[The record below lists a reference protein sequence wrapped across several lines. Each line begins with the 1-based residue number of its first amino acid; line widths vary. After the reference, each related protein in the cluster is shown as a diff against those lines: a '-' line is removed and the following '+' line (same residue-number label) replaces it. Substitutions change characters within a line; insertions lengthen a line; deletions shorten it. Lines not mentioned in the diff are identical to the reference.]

1 MARVPVGI
9 LVVLNRHGRV
19 NTVKSVAN
27 LRCRQEGPAQRTYD
41 SKMRPEFERNSVR
54 VALAVGFCVTLGLW
68 LYTGYAFRLRIDSV
82 QYDAASISARYTT
95 AQELLSTVR
104 AHALLT
110 AIRVR
115 DALLDATP
123 AALAEARNQIEE
135 SSRVIS
141 AALADYEPVFAP
153 GPEED
158 QIARLQTE
166 VREYHAMSLRVIAD
180 AASPTRGSIREALNK
195 NLMPRR
201 EAALAISDEIQRLNR
216 SAFIR
221 QQADIAELHRVA
233 ETQSR
238 ERLGVALV
246 VGLGILLMT
255 SAYAARLEGRLR
267 TQLERD
273 ARISSELQQTAAK
286 VLNAQEEER
295 RSIAR
300 ELHDEVGQVLT
311 AIRVELDVAQ
321 RAIESAGGSA
331 APLAEAQTITDGALK
346 TVRNITQLLHPAALD
361 DLGLPTVIDA
371 ALRGLARRHN
381 LRGELHQVG
390 LPPRLTREV
399 ELAAYRIVQE
409 ALTNIARHARATRC
423 QVRLTGLDRRL
434 LVEVEDDG
442 IGFVEDTDRPIVARG
457 LGLVSIRER
466 AARLGGTF
474 NILSSPGAGTRL
486 IVTLP
491 EKHLA

>member
-1 MARVPVGI
+1 M
-9 LVVLNRHGRV
+9 
-19 NTVKSVAN
+19 
-27 LRCRQEGPAQRTYD
+27 LRPD
-41 SKMRPEFERNSVR
+41 FERNSVR

-68 LYTGYAFRLRIDSV
+68 LYTGYDFRTRIETV
-82 QYDAASISARYTT
+82 QRDAATISARYTR

-104 AHALLT
+104 ASVLLT
-110 AIRVR
+110 AVRVR
-115 DALLDATP
+115 DALLDSTP
-123 AALAEARNQIEE
+123 AALAEARTQIEA
-135 SSRVIS
+135 SSRLIDTT
-141 AALADYEPVFAP
+141 LADYEPVFSPTPAD
-153 GPEED
+153 D
-158 QIARLQTE
+158 QVARLKEE
-166 VREYHAMSLRVIAD
+166 VSQYHAMSLRVIGD
-180 AASPTRGSIREALNK
+180 AAGPGRRPIREVLNQ

-201 EAALAISDEIQRLNR
+201 EAALAISDDIQRLNR

-221 QQADIAELHRVA
+221 QQSDVAELHRVA
-233 ETQSR
+233 ELQSR
-238 ERLGVALV
+238 DRLGVALV
-246 VGLGILLMT
+246 VGLGILLLT
-255 SAYAARLEGRLR
+255 SAYAARLEARLR

-311 AIRVELDVAQ
+311 AIRVELDIAQ

-331 APLAEAQTITDGALK
+331 APLAEAQTITDGALQ
-346 TVRNITQLLHPAALD
+346 TVRNLTQLLHPAALD

-371 ALRGLARRHN
+371 ALRGLTRRHN
-381 LRGELHQVG
+381 VRGELHQVG
-390 LPPRLTREV
+390 LPPRLAREV

-409 ALTNIARHARATRC
+409 ALTNVARHAKATRC
-423 QVRLTGLDRRL
+423 HVRLTALERRL

-442 IGFVEDTDRPIVARG
+442 IGFVEDTDRPIIARG

-474 NILSSPGAGTRL
+474 NIMSSPGTGTRL

-491 EKHLA
+491 EKSLA

>member
-1 MARVPVGI
+1 
-9 LVVLNRHGRV
+9 
-19 NTVKSVAN
+19 
-27 LRCRQEGPAQRTYD
+27 
-41 SKMRPEFERNSVR
+41 
-54 VALAVGFCVTLGLW
+54 
-68 LYTGYAFRLRIDSV
+68 
-82 QYDAASISARYTT
+82 
-95 AQELLSTVR
+95 
-104 AHALLT
+104 
-110 AIRVR
+110 
-115 DALLDATP
+115 
-123 AALAEARNQIEE
+123 
-135 SSRVIS
+135 
-141 AALADYEPVFAP
+141 VFAP
-153 GPEED
+153 TPD
-158 QIARLQTE
+158 DNQVARLADE
-166 VREYHAMSLRVIAD
+166 VTQYHATSLRVIAD
-180 AASPTRGSIREALNK
+180 ASGPNRRPVREVLNQ

-221 QQADIAELHRVA
+221 QQSDIAAVHRIA
-233 ETQSR
+233 EIQSR
-238 ERLGVALV
+238 DRLGVALV
-246 VGLGILLMT
+246 VGLGILLLT
-255 SAYAARLEGRLR
+255 SAYAARLEARLR
-267 TQLERD
+267 TQLDRD

-311 AIRVELDVAQ
+311 AVRVELDIAQ

-331 APLAEAQTITDGALK
+331 APLAEAQTITDGALQ
-346 TVRNITQLLHPAALD
+346 TVRNLTQLLHPAALD

-371 ALRGLARRHN
+371 ALRGLTRRHN
-381 LRGELHQVG
+381 VRGELHQVG

-409 ALTNIARHARATRC
+409 ALTNIAKHAHATRC
-423 QVRLTGLDRRL
+423 HVRLTALEKRL

-442 IGFVEDTDRPIVARG
+442 VGFVEDTDRPIVARG

-474 NILSSPGAGTRL
+474 NILSSPGTGTRL

-491 EKHLA
+491 EKTLA